1 MNLIDLLLENQNP
14 SNKIVNTILI
24 NSGYENSPRKEEF
37 VQKINTL
44 FPRYQQ
50 IRNGLTTD
58 APQVR
63 TFLSHYDGT
72 HADKFRGNVDGGDLK
87 NPSAFTLDQLQFLI
101 DEYQTTPAEQGE
113 IDRELLGKTEW
124 TVDGAEISK
133 RLWYDPTTAVINL
146 PGFRV
151 YHPKNQNDSMKFG
164 WYEEKLMRELRPGW
178 HSWCVTWRRGSNR
191 WGSYRSQ
198 GGTFYFII
206 DESKYESDSV
216 NVKKYYLGAVQV
228 FKPNR
233 HSTGFEITDIEN
245 HGEKRITWQELL
257 QIYPQLDGFRDQLVP
272 VEYSEEELENQSV
285 VGRMN
290 ENPGEF
296 NFSRM
301 ARVFKEQ
308 YIDAYQVIKKAE
320 SWDRMDKKLREKYIT
335 LSQPGSFRYRFGSFE
350 LLRAIQKTNDIKLL
364 NSEMIR
370 KGEKDG
376 VKALTMYLLQ
386 DLRPKEERRGIV
398 NPDIVLIKSFDG
410 NYGLFNDSELNW
422 VIKGNDEYTPSF
434 KLIQEKVIENPKT
447 KERFY
452 VDEFA
457 SYDGDMF
464 IAITPLV
471 DVDSYFL
478 SKSAWDK
485 IKDEFTE
492 NPDERIVNQTQDINE
507 E

>member
-1 MNLIDLLLENQNP
+1 
-14 SNKIVNTILI
+14 
-24 NSGYENSPRKEEF
+24 
-37 VQKINTL
+37 
-44 FPRYQQ
+44 
-50 IRNGLTTD
+50 
-58 APQVR
+58 
-63 TFLSHYDGT
+63 
-72 HADKFRGNVDGGDLK
+72 
-87 NPSAFTLDQLQFLI
+87 
-101 DEYQTTPAEQGE
+101 
-113 IDRELLGKTEW
+113 
-124 TVDGAEISK
+124 
-133 RLWYDPTTAVINL
+133 
-146 PGFRV
+146 
-151 YHPKNQNDSMKFG
+151 
-164 WYEEKLMRELRPGW
+164 
-178 HSWCVTWRRGSNR
+178 
-191 WGSYRSQ
+191 
-198 GGTFYFII
+198 
-206 DESKYESDSV
+206 
-216 NVKKYYLGAVQV
+216 
-228 FKPNR
+228 
-233 HSTGFEITDIEN
+233 
-245 HGEKRITWQELL
+245 
-257 QIYPQLDGFRDQLVP
+257 
-272 VEYSEEELENQSV
+272 
-285 VGRMN
+285 MN

-386 DLRPKEERRGIV
+386 DLRPTEERRGIV

-410 NYGLFNDSELNW
+410 NYGLFNDTELNW
-422 VIKGNDEYTPSF
+422 VTKGNDEYTPSF

-471 DVDSYFL
+471 DIDSYFL

-485 IKDEFTE
+485 IKDQFIE
-492 NPDERIVNQTQDINE
+492 NPDEGLVNKTQDISE